1 MTKVV
6 EKVLRAEDIVPGL
19 YDSNNNSDGNNN
31 SDENSNSDDDDSEDE
46 AVIFEDAID
55 DTVTYDLYNLAA
67 FNHAPLKDSSDKSIK
82 ENTQY
87 VTQLLVNKIFDCPV
101 ENTDEGPVAIL
112 PSESRTLPR
121 EKPVPQPKPLTKWE
135 QFAASKGIQNKK
147 KERMVWDE
155 ERQQYLP
162 RYGYKRKK
170 EGIQEYGVV
179 EIKNGQD
186 PYEDP
191 FAKAKNEK
199 KERVQKNLKA
209 QAGNLKRTG
218 RLESSSLTVIRNKRD
233 EDKGMRGK
241 KGKGKGG
248 FSSIS
253 VDSYSAESVPGI
265 PMDIHGK
272 EKKGKAGLKRS
283 LELAQRS
290 TASLGRFDTKRQDE
304 PELKIKGLK
313 RKFRDNNNIGNSDK
327 NTMHAQLRQ
336 VYDKVDK
343 KARGV
348 TNSLKAYEGILPDA
362 PTDTFKK
369 TKGKG
374 QVHSDVK
381 VKGGKK
387 GKKGKK

>member
-1 MTKVV
+1 MTKIF
-6 EKVLRAEDIVPGL
+6 EKVVRAEDIVPGL
-19 YDSNNNSDGNNN
+19 YDSNNDNSDNL
-31 SDENSNSDDDDSEDE
+31 DDNSNSEDNSEDE
-46 AVIFEDAID
+46 AVIYEDAID
-55 DTVTYDLYNLAA
+55 ATVTYDLYNLAA
-67 FNHAPLKDSSDKSIK
+67 FNHAPLKDSSEKFIK

-87 VTQLLVNKIFDCPV
+87 VTQLLVNKIFDCQV

-112 PSESRTLPR
+112 PNESRTLPR

-147 KERMVWDE
+147 KERMIWDE

-170 EGIQEYGVV
+170 EGIEEYGVV

-191 FAKAKNEK
+191 FAKSKNEK
-199 KERVQKNLKA
+199 KERIQKNLKA

-218 RLESSSLTVIRNKRD
+218 RLESSSLTVIRNNKRD
-233 EDKGMRGK
+233 ADKGTR
-241 KGKGKGG
+241 GKGKGRSG
-248 FSSIS
+248 LSSIS
-253 VDSYSAESVPGI
+253 IDSYSAESVPGI
-265 PMDIHGK
+265 PMDLHGE

-290 TASLGRFDTKRQDE
+290 TASLGRFNTKRQDE
-304 PELKIKGLK
+304 PDIKIKGLK
-313 RKFRDNNNIGNSDK
+313 RKFRDNNTVGATDK
-327 NTMHAQLRQ
+327 KTMRAQLRQ

-362 PTDTFKK
+362 PTDSFKK
-369 TKGKG
+369 SKGKG
-374 QVHSDVK
+374 QVHTDPK
-381 VKGGKK
+381 AKGKGKGGKK
-387 GKKGKK
+387 GK